1 MNFFAKKSLGQNF
14 LASPTAIDDI
24 ARAAEIVSGETIVE
38 IGPGMGVL
46 TEALLRAGG
55 KVIAIEKDD
64 RLQSILRTKFE
75 KEIAEKRFT
84 LIHADILETDY
95 TLFKSPYKV
104 VANIPYYITGAILRM
119 FLEAKDKPTLMVLM
133 VQKEVADRMIATDG
147 KESMLSISVKAYG
160 RPVMIRKVGKG
171 SFRPA
176 PTVDSAVI
184 RIEDISN
191 PFSSQA
197 EEKRFF
203 DIMHAGFA
211 QKRKKLSRNLEAI
224 ATRETI
230 ENVFKTLSLDENTRA
245 EDVTPALWIELAKEL
260 QN

>member
-1 MNFFAKKSLGQNF
+1 MAFFAKKSLGQNF

-24 ARAAEIVSGETIVE
+24 ARAAQIISGETIVE

-55 KVIAIEKDD
+55 RVTAIEKDD
-64 RLQSILRTKFE
+64 RLQSILRAKFA
-75 KEIAEKRFT
+75 KEMTEQRFT
-84 LIHADILETDY
+84 LVHADILKADY
-95 TLFKSPYKV
+95 SLFKAPYKV

-119 FLEAKDKPTLMVLM
+119 FLEAPEKPSTMVLM
-133 VQKEVADRMIATDG
+133 VQKEVADRIIAHDG

-160 RPVMIRKVGKG
+160 KPVMIRKVGKG

-184 RIEDISN
+184 RIENISN
-191 PFSSQA
+191 PFSSQM

-211 QKRKKLSRNLEAI
+211 QKRKKLSRNLESV
-224 ATRETI
+224 ATKEVI
-230 ENVFKTLSLDENTRA
+230 EKTFQILSLGENTRA
-245 EDVTPALWIELAKEL
+245 EDVTPALWIQLAKSL
-260 QN
+260 G

>member
-1 MNFFAKKSLGQNF
+1 MAFFAKKSLGQNF
-14 LASPTAIDDI
+14 LASPTAIEDI
-24 ARAAEIVSGETIVE
+24 ARAAEIVPSETVVE

-46 TEALLRAGG
+46 TEALLKAGAH
-55 KVIAIEKDD
+55 VTAIEKDD
-64 RLQSILRTKFE
+64 RLQSILRAKFA
-75 KEIAEKRFT
+75 KEMREGRFT

-119 FLEAKDKPTLMVLM
+119 FLEARDKPTLMVLM
-133 VQKEVADRMIATDG
+133 VQKEVADRMIAHDG

-160 RPVMIRKVGKG
+160 KPVMIRKVGKG

-191 PFSSQA
+191 PFSSEM

-203 DIMHAGFA
+203 NVLHAGFA
-211 QKRKKLSRNLEAI
+211 QKRKKLSRNLESV
-224 ATRETI
+224 ATKEVI
-230 ENVFKTLSLDENTRA
+230 ENAFKSLSLDENIRA
-245 EDVTPALWIELAKEL
+245 EDVTPALWIELVKNL
-260 QN
+260 RN

>member
-1 MNFFAKKSLGQNF
+1 MAFFAKKSLGQNF
-14 LASPTAIDDI
+14 LASPVAIEDI
-24 ARAAEIVSGETIVE
+24 ARAAEIVSGETVVE

-46 TEALLRAGG
+46 TEALLRLGAR
-55 KVIAIEKDD
+55 VVAIEKDD
-64 RLQSILRTKFE
+64 RLQSILGAKFA
-75 KEIAEKRFT
+75 KEMRDGNLT
-84 LIHADILETDY
+84 LIHADILEVDY

-119 FLEAKDKPTLMVLM
+119 FLEAPEKPSTMVLM
-133 VQKEVADRMIATDG
+133 VQKEVADRIIAHDS

-160 RPVMIRKVGKG
+160 KPVMIRKVGKG

-191 PFSSQA
+191 PFSSQM

-203 DIMHAGFA
+203 DIMHTGFA

-245 EDVTPALWIELAKEL
+245 EDVAPALWIELAKTL
-260 QN
+260 G